1 MDIGII
7 FPQTEIET
15 GREAIAQFAKTAE
28 TLGFSHIFMADH
40 VLGANPDVHEH
51 VRNHYY
57 THDSIINEVFV
68 TLGFISAI
76 TERIGLMTGI
86 LILPQRATALVAK
99 QAAEIA
105 ILSCN
110 RFRLGIGVG
119 WNHVEFEALGM
130 DFQNRGPFVTEQI
143 QLMKELWSKDIVD
156 FHGKWHDVS
165 DAGLNPRPSEMIPL
179 WLGAGSSFFPKPPN
193 VVLQRVAEHADG
205 WCPNF
210 EPDDRGR
217 EIVAKVN
224 GMMEE
229 NGRDP
234 RTLLL
239 EGRIRTSGKTPD
251 EIKSEIEQWRELGAS
266 HIGIE
271 NRRAGIKGIQ
281 SHLKAMNDFVTQV
294 GFS

>member
-15 GREAIAQFAKTAE
+15 GKAAIVQFAQAAE
-28 TLGFSHIFMADH
+28 DLGFSHIFMADH
-40 VLGANPDVHEH
+40 VLGADPEVHEH

-86 LILPQRATALVAK
+86 LILPQRSAALVAK

-105 ILSCN
+105 ILSSN

-130 DFQNRGPFVTEQI
+130 DYQNRGPFVTEQI
-143 QLMKELWSKDIVD
+143 QLIKELLCKDIVD

-165 DAGLNPRPSEMIPL
+165 QAGLNPRPNKTIPL

-193 VVLQRVAEHADG
+193 VVLQRVAEYADG

-210 EPDDRGR
+210 EPDDQGR
-217 EIVAKVN
+217 EIVTKVN
-224 GMMEE
+224 GIMEE

-234 RTLLL
+234 KTLLL

-251 EIKSEIEQWRELGAS
+251 DIKREIEQWRELGAS

-271 NRRAGIKGIQ
+271 NRRGGIKGIQ
-281 SHLKAMNDFVTQV
+281 SHLEAMNDFVTQV
-294 GFS
+294 GFN

>member
-15 GREAIAQFAKTAE
+15 GKDAIIKFAKTAE
-28 TLGFSHIFMADH
+28 NLGFSHIFMADH
-40 VLGANPDVHEH
+40 VLGANPAVHEH
-51 VRNHYY
+51 VRDHYY

-76 TERIGLMTGI
+76 TEKIGLMTGI
-86 LILPQRATALVAK
+86 LILPQRSAALVAK
-99 QAAEIA
+99 QSAEIA
-105 ILSCN
+105 VLSN
-110 RFRLGIGVG
+110 DRFRLGIGVG

-130 DFQNRGPFVTEQI
+130 DFENRGPFVTEQI
-143 QLMKELWSKDIVD
+143 QLIRELWSKDIVD
-156 FHGKWHDVS
+156 FHGQWHDVS
-165 DAGLNPRPSEMIPL
+165 QAGLNPRPNRKLPL
-179 WLGAGSSFFPKPPN
+179 WLGAGSSFFPKPPK
-193 VVLQRVAEHADG
+193 VVLQRVAEYADG

-210 EPDDRGR
+210 EPDDQGR
-217 EIVAKVN
+217 EIVDTVTR
-224 GMMEE
+224 MMEA
-229 NGRDP
+229 NHRDP
-234 RTLLL
+234 STLLL

-251 EIKSEIEQWRELGAS
+251 EIKKEIEQWRELGAS

-281 SHLKAMNDFVTQV
+281 SHLEAMNDFVTQV